1 MQPADIALCAA
12 VLIAAFFYSSVGHAG
27 ASGYIAVMALA
38 SVASPMIRP
47 TALVLNIV
55 VATIGSVQ
63 FWRAGHF
70 RWSLF
75 WPFALVSIPAAYY
88 GGTLTLPTKMLNI
101 LIGLVL
107 LAAAVRLLISLK
119 PAAETH
125 APAKPIAM
133 VTGGVLGFLA
143 GLTGTGGGIF
153 LTPLMIQLR
162 WSSTKQAAAVTVV
175 YILVNSVSGL
185 LGAMQ
190 KGITLPPFLL
200 PMIGAVIVGGS
211 LGSYLG
217 SRRFSVP
224 VIHVLLASVL
234 ILAGGKLILTK
245 PHAPTPV
252 KTTDAVRGGGV
263 LTATS
268 IPRQP
273 QWPRSRRRLLI
284 CPPMSSRLRSVA
296 NLASGPKLL
305 TV

>member
-1 MQPADIALCAA
+1 MEIADIALCFA
-12 VLIAAFFYSSVGHAG
+12 VLIVAFLYSSVGHAG

-63 FWRAGHF
+63 FWRSGHF

-75 WPFALVSIPAAYY
+75 WPFALVSIPAAYF
-88 GGTLTLPTKMLNI
+88 GGTLILPTRLLNI

-107 LAAAVRLLISLK
+107 LASAARLLIQLK

-125 APAKPIAM
+125 PPAKPIAM
-133 VTGGVLGFLA
+133 VTGGALGFLA

-153 LTPLMIQLR
+153 LTPLMILLR
-162 WSSTKQAAAVTVV
+162 WSSTKQAAAVSVV
-175 YILVNSVSGL
+175 YILVNSASGL
-185 LGAMQ
+185 LGAMR
-190 KGITLPPFLL
+190 KGITLPPFLW

-224 VIHVLLASVL
+224 VIHVLLASVM
-234 ILAGGKLILTK
+234 ILAGGKLILEQ
-245 PHAPTPV
+245 PPAVVPA
-252 KTTDAVRGGGV
+252 KTAGAKYPETWHLINLSKRCVTVIR
-263 LTATS
+263 TS
-268 IPRQP
+268 
-273 QWPRSRRRLLI
+273 
-284 CPPMSSRLRSVA
+284 
-296 NLASGPKLL
+296 
-305 TV
+305 T

>member
-1 MQPADIALCAA
+1 MESADMALCFA
-12 VLIAAFFYSSVGHAG
+12 VLIAACLYSSVGHAG

-55 VATIGSVQ
+55 VATIGTVQ

-75 WPFALVSIPAAYY
+75 WPFAVASIPAAYY
-88 GGTLTLPTKMLNI
+88 GGTLTLPTRAFNI

-107 LAAAVRLLISLK
+107 LAGAARLLMPFK

-125 APAKPIAM
+125 SPAKPVAI

-143 GLTGTGGGIF
+143 GLTGTGGGVF
-153 LTPLMIQLR
+153 LTPLMIQMR

-175 YILVNSVSGL
+175 YILINSASGL
-185 LGAMQ
+185 LGAMR
-190 KGITLPPFLL
+190 KGIVLPPFLW

-234 ILAGGKLILTK
+234 ILSGGKLILTK
-245 PHAPTPV
+245 PPAAVPTKTAGMIVPEPWSSVSLSERFESETRSWSSPV
-252 KTTDAVRGGGV
+252 
-263 LTATS
+263 
-268 IPRQP
+268 
-273 QWPRSRRRLLI
+273 
-284 CPPMSSRLRSVA
+284 
-296 NLASGPKLL
+296 
-305 TV
+305 

>member
-1 MQPADIALCAA
+1 MQPAEIAMCAF
-12 VLIAAFFYSSVGHAG
+12 VMIAAFLYSSVGHAG

-55 VATIGSVQ
+55 VATIGTVQ

-75 WPFALVSIPAAYY
+75 WPFALASIPAAYF
-88 GGTLTLPTKMLNI
+88 GGTLALPTRLLNI

-107 LAAAVRLLISLK
+107 LAAAARLLISLK
-119 PAAETH
+119 PVAEMH
-125 APAKPIAM
+125 PPAKPVAI

-175 YILVNSVSGL
+175 YILVNSISGL
-185 LGAMQ
+185 VGAMQ
-190 KGITLPPFLL
+190 KRITLPPFLW
-200 PMIGAVIVGGS
+200 PMIGAVVIGGS
-211 LGSYLG
+211 LGSYCG

-245 PHAPTPV
+245 PPAPTPV
-252 KTTDAVRGGGV
+252 KIAVTVRRGDYGAFIRHET
-263 LTATS
+263 LR
-268 IPRQP
+268 PRT
-273 QWPRSRRRLLI
+273 
-284 CPPMSSRLRSVA
+284 VA
-296 NLASGPKLL
+296 GL
-305 TV
+305 

>member
-1 MQPADIALCAA
+1 MEAADIALCLA
-12 VLIAAFFYSSVGHAG
+12 VLFVAFLYSSVGHAG

-75 WPFALVSIPAAYY
+75 WPFAMASIPAAYF
-88 GGTLTLPTKMLNI
+88 GGTQTLPTRVLNI

-107 LAAAVRLLISLK
+107 LASAARLLILLR
-119 PAAETH
+119 PTTETH
-125 APAKPIAM
+125 APAKPVAM

-153 LTPLMIQLR
+153 LTPLMILLR
-162 WSSTKQAAAVTVV
+162 WSSTKQAAAVSVV
-175 YILVNSVSGL
+175 YILVNSASGL

-190 KGITLPPFLL
+190 KGITLPPFLW
-200 PMIGAVIVGGS
+200 PMIGAVVIGGS
-211 LGSYLG
+211 LGSYCG

-224 VIHVLLASVL
+224 VSHVLLASVL

-245 PHAPTPV
+245 PPAPTPV
-252 KTTDAVRGGGV
+252 KIAVAVRSGDYGAFIRRET
-263 LTATS
+263 LR
-268 IPRQP
+268 PRT
-273 QWPRSRRRLLI
+273 
-284 CPPMSSRLRSVA
+284 VA
-296 NLASGPKLL
+296 GL
-305 TV
+305 

>member
-1 MQPADIALCAA
+1 MEFSEIALCVG
-12 VLIAAFFYSSVGHAG
+12 VLVIAFLYSSVGHAG

-38 SVASPMIRP
+38 SIASPIIRP

-55 VATIGSVQ
+55 VAAIGSVQ

-88 GGTLTLPTKMLNI
+88 GGTLSLPTRVLNT
-101 LIGLVL
+101 LIGVVL
-107 LAAAVRLLISLK
+107 LASALRLLIQLQ
-119 PAAETH
+119 PAAETR
-125 APAKPIAM
+125 APTKPVAM

-153 LTPLMIQLR
+153 LTPLMILMR
-162 WSSTKQAAAVTVV
+162 WSSTKQAAAVSVV
-175 YILVNSVSGL
+175 YILVNSTSGL
-185 LGAMQ
+185 FGAMQ
-190 KGITLPPFLL
+190 KGITLPPFLW

-234 ILAGGKLILTK
+234 ILAGVKLIVTEPPPAKPTK
-245 PHAPTPV
+245 TVHIIAPETWQAVGFSEGCVSKKCHTSCPVNEAPTWRPERTHNRCCRV
-252 KTTDAVRGGGV
+252 
-263 LTATS
+263 
-268 IPRQP
+268 
-273 QWPRSRRRLLI
+273 
-284 CPPMSSRLRSVA
+284 
-296 NLASGPKLL
+296 
-305 TV
+305 

>member
-1 MQPADIALCAA
+1 MQTADIALCAA
-12 VLIAAFFYSSVGHAG
+12 VLVVAFLYSSVGHAG

-63 FWRAGHF
+63 FWRAGYF

-75 WPFALVSIPAAYY
+75 WPFALASIPAAYY
-88 GGTLTLPTKMLNI
+88 GGTLTLPTRVLNI

-107 LAAAVRLLISLK
+107 LASAARLLISLK

-143 GLTGTGGGIF
+143 GLTATGGGIF
-153 LTPLMIQLR
+153 LTPLMILLR
-162 WSSTKQAAAVTVV
+162 WSSTKQAAAVSVV
-175 YILVNSVSGL
+175 YILVNSASGL
-185 LGAMQ
+185 LGAMR
-190 KGITLPPFLL
+190 KGITLPPFLW
-200 PMIGAVIVGGS
+200 PMIVAVVVGGG

-245 PHAPTPV
+245 PPAPTPV
-252 KTTDAVRGGGV
+252 KTADAVCGGDGFCS
-263 LTATS
+263 AP
-268 IPRQP
+268 I
-273 QWPRSRRRLLI
+273 RRKTH
-284 CPPMSSRLRSVA
+284 RLRRVA
-296 NLASGPKLL
+296 DL
-305 TV
+305 